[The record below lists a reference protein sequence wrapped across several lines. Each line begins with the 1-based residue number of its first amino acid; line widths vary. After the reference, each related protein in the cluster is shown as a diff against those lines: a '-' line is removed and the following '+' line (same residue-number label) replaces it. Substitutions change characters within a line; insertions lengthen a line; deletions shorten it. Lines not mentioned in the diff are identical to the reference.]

1 MDFLKNNSIDF
12 FKEGERNL
20 NEGKYNL
27 AIFHLEQAL
36 QLGSKY
42 KLYELTGTYDKTH
55 DIIILLNKFI
65 ELTKDNKLK
74 EIMDEEYITLELIIQ
89 AYISSRYLPFTYD
102 KKSAEK
108 AYQVVKNILNVLGI
122 LLKISGKK
130 ELKY

>member
-27 AIFHLEQAL
+27 AMFHLEQAL
-36 QLGSKY
+36 QLGLKY

-55 DIIILLNKFI
+55 DIIILLNKII

-74 EIMDEEYITLELIIQ
+74 EIMDKEYITLELIKQ
-89 AYISSRYLPFTYD
+89 AYISSRYLPFKYD
-102 KKSAEK
+102 KKSVEK

-122 LLKISGKK
+122 L
-130 ELKY
+130 

>member
-12 FKEGERNL
+12 FKEGEKNL

-27 AIFHLEQAL
+27 AMFHLEQAL
-36 QLGSKY
+36 QLGLKY

-55 DIIILLNKFI
+55 DIIILLNKVI

-74 EIMDEEYITLELIIQ
+74 EIMDMEYITLELIKQ

-102 KKSAEK
+102 KKSVEK
-108 AYQVVKNILNVLGI
+108 AYQVVKKILNVLGI
-122 LLKISGKK
+122 L
-130 ELKY
+130 

>member
-27 AIFHLEQAL
+27 AMFHLEQAL
-36 QLGSKY
+36 QLGLKY

-55 DIIILLNKFI
+55 DIIILLNKVI

-74 EIMDEEYITLELIIQ
+74 EIMDMEYITLELIKQ

-122 LLKISGKK
+122 LQK
-130 ELKY
+130 

>member
-27 AIFHLEQAL
+27 AMFHLEQAL
-36 QLGSKY
+36 QLGLKY

-55 DIIILLNKFI
+55 DIIILLNKVI

-74 EIMDEEYITLELIIQ
+74 EIIDKEYVTLELIKQ

-102 KKSAEK
+102 KKSVEK
-108 AYQVVKNILNVLGI
+108 VYQVVKNILNVLGI
-122 LLKISGKK
+122 L
-130 ELKY
+130 

>member
-27 AIFHLEQAL
+27 AMFHLEQAL
-36 QLGSKY
+36 QLGLKY

-55 DIIILLNKFI
+55 DVIILLNKI
-65 ELTKDNKLK
+65 TELTKDDKLK
-74 EIMDEEYITLELIIQ
+74 EIMDMEYITLELIKQ

-108 AYQVVKNILNVLGI
+108 AYQVVKKILNVLGI
-122 LLKISGKK
+122 L
-130 ELKY
+130 